1 MWRALAVF
9 RVASLFFVVVQVG
22 RTYDDFEHPAGAVG
36 VLIAMAAWT
45 TLAVVV
51 QPMLPDFERSGRWNP
66 RAPALAMAAADLAI
80 AVATLMS
87 TRLVDTPDRVVTG
100 APTLPGTWTAGAVLG
115 AAIVGGARLG
125 LGAAVVL
132 SAALFAE
139 RGAFATTTSSSA
151 TLLVLAGLVVGYL
164 ATTALRAEQE
174 MARVRAFE
182 ATRVERDRLA
192 RAIHDGALQALALI
206 AREAAVMTRPQIATL
221 AAEHEAALRSHV
233 TALVIDNETA
243 LSTELDLRQLI
254 APLETAWPKR
264 VISLAMPA
272 EPVILP
278 ANTATELA
286 AAVRAALENVD
297 RHAGAAAKAWVLV
310 EDETDCVVVSI
321 RDDGVGMAPNRPH
334 EAKAAGRIGLAGSIV
349 GRVQSLG
356 GTAIVTTEPD
366 SGVEVELRVPR
377 R

>member
-9 RVASLFFVVVQVG
+9 RVASLIFVVVQVG
-22 RTYDDFEHPAGAVG
+22 RTYDDFGHPAGAVG

-45 TLAVVV
+45 TFAVVV
-51 QPMLPDFERSGRWNP
+51 QPMLPDFERSSSWNP
-66 RAPALAMAAADLAI
+66 PAPALAMAAADLAI

-164 ATTALRAEQE
+164 ATTALRAEQQ

-182 ATRVERDRLA
+182 ATRAERDRLA

-264 VISLAMPA
+264 IISLAMPA

-278 ANTATELA
+278 ANTARELA
-286 AAVRAALENVD
+286 AAVHAALENVD

-321 RDDGVGMAPNRPH
+321 RDDGIGMAPNRPR
-334 EAKAAGRIGLAGSIV
+334 EARAAGRIGLAGSIV

>member
-9 RVASLFFVVVQVG
+9 RIASLIFVAVQVG
-22 RTYDDFEHPAGAVG
+22 RSYGDYEHPAGATG
-36 VLIAMAAWT
+36 VLIAMAIWT
-45 TLAVVV
+45 IFAVVV
-51 QPMLPDFERSGRWNP
+51 QPMLPDFQRGGRWNP
-66 RAPALAMAAADLAI
+66 PAPALAMAAADLAMS
-80 AVATLMS
+80 VATLMS
-87 TRLVDTPDRVVTG
+87 TRLIDTHERVVTG

-125 LGAAVVL
+125 VGAAVVL

-139 RGAFATTTSSSA
+139 RDAFASTTSSSV

-174 MARVRAFE
+174 MTRVRAFE
-182 ATRVERDRLA
+182 ATRAERDRLA

-206 AREAAVMTRPQIATL
+206 AREAGVMTRPAIASL

-233 TALVIDNETA
+233 TALIIDNELPSGETIDVR
-243 LSTELDLRQLI
+243 LLL
-254 APLETAWPKR
+254 APLETAWPRR

-278 ANTATELA
+278 TAIATELA

-297 RHAGAAAKAWVLV
+297 RHAGAAAKAWVLL
-310 EDETDCVVVSI
+310 EDETDAVVVSV
-321 RDDGVGMAPNRPH
+321 RDDGVGMAANRPH
-334 EAKAAGRIGLAGSIV
+334 EARAAGRIGLAGSIV
-349 GRVQSLG
+349 GRIQSLG
-356 GTAIVTTEPD
+356 GTATVTSQPD
-366 SGVEVELRVPR
+366 TGVEVELRVPR

>member
-9 RVASLFFVVVQVG
+9 RVASLVFVVIQVG
-22 RTYDDFEHPAGAVG
+22 RSYDDYRHPAGAIG
-36 VLIAMAAWT
+36 LLIAMAAWT
-45 TLAVVV
+45 TIIVVV
-51 QPMLPDFERSGRWNP
+51 QPMLPDFERSGGWNP
-66 RAPALAMAAADLAI
+66 RAPALAMAAADLAMS
-80 AVATLMS
+80 VATLMS
-87 TRLVDTPDRVVTG
+87 TRLIDTHERVVTG

-139 RGAFATTTSSSA
+139 RDAFASTTSSSA

-182 ATRVERDRLA
+182 ATRAERDRLA

-206 AREAAVMTRPQIATL
+206 AREAFVMKRPAIAAL
-221 AAEHEAALRSHV
+221 ASEHEAALRSHV
-233 TALVIDNETA
+233 TALVIDNELPSGATI
-243 LSTELDLRQLI
+243 DLRQLI
-254 APLETAWPKR
+254 APLETAWPGR
-264 VISLAMPA
+264 SISVAMPGD
-272 EPVILP
+272 PVILS
-278 ANTATELA
+278 TATAKELA

-297 RHAGAAAKAWVLV
+297 RHAGPTAKAWVLV
-310 EDETDCVVVSI
+310 EDETDAVVVSV
-321 RDDGVGMAPNRPH
+321 RDDGVGMAASRPH
-334 EAKAAGRIGLAGSIV
+334 EARAAGRIGLAGSIV

-356 GTAIVTTEPD
+356 GTAIVTSQPD
-366 SGVEVELRVPR
+366 AGVEVELRVPR